1 MNSVLEQQRSVHEE
15 IERLEQAIV
24 DQYMSQP
31 KTQKER
37 LENEHI
43 VSKFL
48 DRITE
53 KSKQLYNLYDDK
65 DGARKKEIDALATTS
80 DTFGEFYERLRVIKD
95 HHRKYPNEMAEP
107 AELEFIYEQK
117 QRHEDGTEEEALET
131 LFSGEEGF
139 GRFLD
144 LNSLYTQYVNLK
156 HIKRVDY
163 LTYLSTFDDFKDTYP
178 KETKATADYRNYL
191 TALRSYLES
200 FFTRAKPLYNVEN
213 LRQKTEEQFE
223 NDWKERKV
231 PGWEKKLGEEEE
243 AQPQLFCVA
252 CQKQFSKQT
261 VFDSHLTGKKHIKAQ
276 KQLMEQKG
284 PMIDQ
289 AEIEKARQKALEEKE
304 DKDKPIAWLEVLIS
318 KYVEVL
324 SDHRNDT
331 RANVE
336 RKQALTDRER
346 ALEQEQDELEIMEN
360 ESDDE
365 DEDKIY
371 NPLKL
376 PLGWDGKPIPY
387 WLYKL
392 HGLGVEYPCEIC
404 GDFVYMGRKAFDKHF
419 QEWRHAHGMR
429 ALGIPN
435 TRHFHEITQIDDAYT
450 LWDKLKKKGR
460 ADDFKADTL
469 EEFEDTEGNV
479 FNKKTYEDLKRQGI
493 L

>member
-1 MNSVLEQQRSVHEE
+1 MESVLEQQRSAHEE

-24 DQYMSQP
+24 DQYMNQP

-37 LENEHI
+37 LENEH
-43 VSKFL
+43 VVNKFL
-48 DRITE
+48 NKITE
-53 KSKQLYNLYDDK
+53 KSQQLYDLYEDK

-80 DTFGEFYERLRVIKD
+80 DTFGDFYERLRVIKD
-95 HHRKYPNEMAEP
+95 HHRKYPNEFVVPSELQFIIQERQKLEDGSEE
-107 AELEFIYEQK
+107 AEL
-117 QRHEDGTEEEALET
+117 DT
-131 LFSGEEGF
+131 LFSGEEGN

-144 LNSLYTQYVNLK
+144 LNPLYTQYINLK

-163 LTYLSTFDDFKDTYP
+163 LAYLSNFDDFKGSYP
-178 KETKATADYRNYL
+178 KETKTTADYRNYL
-191 TALRSYLES
+191 TALQSYLES
-200 FFTRAKPLYNVEN
+200 FFARAKPLYNLDA
-213 LRQKTEEQFE
+213 LREKSKEKFE
-223 NDWKERKV
+223 SDWKEKKV

-243 AQPQLFCVA
+243 AAPELFCIA

-261 VFDSHLTGKKHIKAQ
+261 VFDGHLTGKKHIKAQ
-276 KQLMEQKG
+276 KQLLEQKG
-284 PMIDQ
+284 PNLDQ

-304 DKDKPIAWLEVLIS
+304 DKDKPVAWQEVLIS
-318 KYVEVL
+318 SYVDAL
-324 SDHRNDT
+324 SSHREDT
-331 RANVE
+331 KANVE

-346 ALEQEQDELEIMEN
+346 AIEQEQEDHELVEN
-360 ESDDE
+360 ESDDD

-460 ADDFKADTL
+460 ADEFKADTL
-469 EEFEDTEGNV
+469 EEFEDAEGNV

>member
-1 MNSVLEQQRSVHEE
+1 MESVLEQQRAAHEE

-37 LENEHI
+37 LENEH
-43 VSKFL
+43 VVNRYLNK
-48 DRITE
+48 ITE
-53 KSKQLYNLYDDK
+53 KSKQLYDLYEDK
-65 DGARKKEIDALATTS
+65 EGARKKEIDALATTS
-80 DTFGEFYERLRVIKD
+80 DSFGEFYERLRVIKD
-95 HHRKYPNEMAEP
+95 HHRKYPNELVEP
-107 AELEFIYEQK
+107 PELQFIHQQQQK
-117 QRHEDGTEEEALET
+117 HNDGTEESELET
-131 LFSGEEGF
+131 LFSGEEGT

-144 LNSLYTQYVNLK
+144 LNSLYTHYINLK
-156 HIKRVDY
+156 NIKRVDY
-163 LTYLSTFDDFKDTYP
+163 LAYLSKFDDFTESYP
-178 KETKATADYRNYL
+178 KETKMTADYRNYL
-191 TALRSYLES
+191 TALQTYLEG
-200 FFTRAKPLYNVEN
+200 FFARAKPLYNIN
-213 LRQKTEEQFE
+213 DLREKIKEKFE
-223 NDWKERKV
+223 SDWKEKKV

-243 AQPQLFCVA
+243 AQPQLFCIA

-276 KQLMEQKG
+276 KQLLEQKG
-284 PMIDQ
+284 PNVDQ
-289 AEIEKARQKALEEKE
+289 ADIERARQKALEEKE
-304 DKDKPIAWLEVLIS
+304 DKDKPIAWQEVLIS
-318 KYVEVL
+318 SYIDVL
-324 SDHRNDT
+324 SSYREDT
-331 RANVE
+331 KANVE

-346 ALEQEQDELEIMEN
+346 ALEQEQDELEIVEN
-360 ESDDE
+360 DSDDD

-435 TRHFHEITQIDDAYT
+435 TRHFHEITQIDDAYA
-450 LWDKLKKKGR
+450 LWNKLKKKGR

-469 EEFEDTEGNV
+469 EEFEDAEGNV